1 MTINRK
7 LLLGLIFVA
16 IVLLIFGVEKCG
28 NMNADLESWRTA
40 FNTKDQQVTIWR
52 NKYGQSQAEVKS
64 ASMTIDVI
72 NQQHIAELENAKA
85 VISGLRKD
93 LKNLQSSTTVS
104 TTITGGGTT
113 LLHDTIF
120 SVPGHPTDTGRAF
133 SYADDWAKIDGYFLR
148 EEAHISYSVKDSL
161 QIVSFWKKQSGVL
174 GIFKPREFTVDVI
187 SLNPH
192 SEIQKLKSI
201 VVRDRP
207 KKFVIGP
214 YVGIDATLRPSFGF
228 GVTYKLIEF

>member
-1 MTINRK
+1 MLIDRK
-7 LLLGLIFVA
+7 VILGA
-16 IVLLIFGVEKCG
+16 IVIAILAIIFGVERCG
-28 NMNADLESWRTA
+28 NISADLASWKSA
-40 FNTKDQQVTIWR
+40 FDTSQEKAKIWR
-52 NKYGQSQAEVKS
+52 NELGQSQAEVK
-64 ASMTIDVI
+64 AANMTIDVI
-72 NQQHIAELENAKA
+72 NQQHIAELENAKN

-104 TTITGGGTT
+104 TTITGGGTV

-120 SVPGHPTDTGRAF
+120 SIPGHPIDTGRTF
-133 SYADDWAKIDGYFLR
+133 SYSDDWAKIDGYFLR

-161 QIVSFWKKQSGVL
+161 QIVSFWKKQSGVF

-192 SEIQKLKSI
+192 SEIKTLKSI

-228 GVTYKLIEF
+228 GITYKLIEF